1 MTDIKKKWQ
10 DLQSFVK
17 KKESQRRKS
26 VRQTGG
32 GPMQISSLKPWE
44 EKILQTI
51 PQTSICGIEDGVDTS
66 STCTSSNM
74 SQGTSTQVH
83 VSQGGQDRYVEAV
96 PSVIITED
104 SPVSTGTDSSL
115 LSQEESCLLTA
126 PSPRHS
132 RGTASSRNSGNV
144 LSGNVCKTEEI
155 HRVKMPK

>member
-1 MTDIKKKWQ
+1 
-10 DLQSFVK
+10 
-17 KKESQRRKS
+17 
-26 VRQTGG
+26 
-32 GPMQISSLKPWE
+32 
-44 EKILQTI
+44 
-51 PQTSICGIEDGVDTS
+51 
-66 STCTSSNM
+66 M

-144 LSGNVCKTEEI
+144 LSGKRRAQLCEYSTETRRLVEIEEEKLAIKKKRLEIEQEKLQILRNVYSLLQEKSTSSVPSFSRLLSEF
-155 HRVKMPK
+155 